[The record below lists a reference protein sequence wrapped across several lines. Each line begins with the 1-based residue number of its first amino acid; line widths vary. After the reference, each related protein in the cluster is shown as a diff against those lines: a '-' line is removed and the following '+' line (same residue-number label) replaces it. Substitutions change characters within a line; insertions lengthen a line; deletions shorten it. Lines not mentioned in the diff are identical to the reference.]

1 MLEGVSLK
9 TIFGSGG
16 LLAAHLEDFEYRPS
30 QLRMA
35 EEVLQAIEEG
45 RQLCVEAGTGTGKT
59 LAYLIPALYSRK
71 RVIVSTATKN
81 LQDQLFSKDL
91 PFIREHLFSDLSVTY
106 MKGRQNY
113 ACLKR
118 LQERRPTLLPE
129 QDKELEHIAQ
139 WALQSRSGDRAELD
153 WLPDKDP
160 LWNSIDARSD
170 ICVGQQCAAFD
181 RCFITR
187 MRRRAF
193 ESDLI
198 VVNHALFFAN
208 LALESDEIGK
218 VLPDFGVLILD
229 EAHEV
234 EDIAA
239 SHFGLR
245 LSNYQF
251 EDLIRDLSRE
261 LPSSR
266 LRLPLRQVEKRVEVL
281 FRRFPPQEGSFSLS
295 FFQQSHLG
303 GVDLREQLAAPYR
316 ELKIALSQLH
326 SELHL
331 IKERSSNWEPM
342 VRRLENLGSSLDQ
355 ILGSDDPNL
364 VYWFE
369 RRRQGVFLRVTPI
382 DVAGLLRE
390 RLFARTPT
398 TVLTSATL
406 TTGGTFDYLRER
418 LGLEQ
423 PVELVVEGEF
433 DYAQQAILY
442 VPRQFPD
449 PRSEAYLSHA
459 LEAIRRIL
467 EISGGAAF
475 LLFTSFR
482 NLDQIYLRLLEENR
496 YPLLRQGEMPKN
508 RLLERF
514 REVPESVLCA
524 TTSFWQGVDVKGQ
537 ALRTVI
543 IDKLPFRVP
552 SDPVVAARLR
562 RLQEEGENGFLG
574 YTVPDA
580 VITLKQGLGRLIRSR
595 SDHGILAIL
604 DCRLRTKTYGEI
616 FLQSLPSCP
625 ITDNIESLRDFFS
638 MAASQPKGGK
648 K

>member
-1 MLEGVSLK
+1 MTVLEGVSLK
-9 TIFGSGG
+9 TIFGPGG
-16 LLAAHLEDFEYRPS
+16 LLAARLEDFEYRPS

-45 RQLCVEAGTGTGKT
+45 GQLCVEAGTGTGKT

-91 PFIREHLFSDLSVTY
+91 PFIREYLFPDLSVTY

-118 LQERRPTLLPE
+118 LEERRPTLLPE
-129 QDKELEHIAQ
+129 QNEELERIAQ
-139 WALQSRSGDRAELD
+139 WARESPSGDRAELD
-153 WLPDKDP
+153 WLSDQDP

-170 ICVGQQCAAFD
+170 TCVGQQCTAFD

-187 MRRRAF
+187 MRRKAF

-239 SHFGLR
+239 SHFGLQ

-251 EDLIRDLSRE
+251 EELIRDLSRE
-261 LPSSR
+261 LTS
-266 LRLPLRQVEKRVEVL
+266 LRLPLGQVAKRVETL
-281 FRRFPPQEGSFSLS
+281 FRQFPSEQGSFSLS
-295 FFQQSHLG
+295 FSQPSHLG
-303 GVDLREQLAAPYR
+303 GVDLREKLAAPYR
-316 ELKIALSQLH
+316 ELKLALSQLH

-331 IKERSSNWEPM
+331 IQERSPDWEPL
-342 VRRLENLGSSLDQ
+342 VRRLNNLGSSLDQ
-355 ILGSDDPNL
+355 ILGGDDPSF
-364 VYWFE
+364 VYWYE

-382 DVAGLLRE
+382 DVAVLLRE

-406 TTGGTFDYLRER
+406 TTGGSFDYLRDR
-418 LGLEQ
+418 LGLEE

-433 DYAQQAILY
+433 NYEQQAILY
-442 VPRQFPD
+442 VPRHFPD

-459 LEAIRRIL
+459 LETISRIL
-467 EISGGAAF
+467 EISGGGAF

-482 NLDQIYLRLLEENR
+482 NLEQIYRRLMEESR

-514 REVPESVLCA
+514 RKAPGSVLCA
-524 TTSFWQGVDVKGQ
+524 TASFWQGVDVKGQ
-537 ALRTVI
+537 ALRAVV

-562 RLQEEGENGFLG
+562 RLREEGENAFLG

-595 SDHGILAIL
+595 RDRGILAIL
-604 DCRLRTKTYGEI
+604 DSRLRTKTYGEI

-625 ITDNIESLRDFFS
+625 ITDNIGSLRNFFS
-638 MAASQPKGGK
+638 MAASRPTGGK